1 MKKAIIM
8 MSAIFIGGVAYAQK
22 VSESEVPA
30 AVKTKFTSLYPNSKV
45 EKWEKEKGSYKA
57 EFDENKTETC
67 VIIDDEGN
75 LVKTKTEIQISE
87 LPVAA
92 SAYIE
97 KNCTGKKITKAF
109 KMTDAKGVV
118 TYKAKVGETHLFF
131 DANGTFVKEEKK
143 MHNKNKSKK

>member
-8 MSAIFIGGVAYAQK
+8 MSAILIGGVTYAQK

-57 EFDENKTETC
+57 EFDENKSETC
-67 VIIDDEGN
+67 VIIDDKGN
-75 LVKTKTEIQISE
+75 LVKTKTEISISE
-87 LPVAA
+87 LPAA
-92 SAYIE
+92 ATAYIE
-97 KNCTGKKITKAF
+97 KNCTEKKITKAC

-118 TYKAKVGETHLFF
+118 TYKAVVGEKHLFF
-131 DANGTFVKEEKK
+131 DSNGTFEKEEKK
-143 MHNKNKSKK
+143 MHSKKESKG